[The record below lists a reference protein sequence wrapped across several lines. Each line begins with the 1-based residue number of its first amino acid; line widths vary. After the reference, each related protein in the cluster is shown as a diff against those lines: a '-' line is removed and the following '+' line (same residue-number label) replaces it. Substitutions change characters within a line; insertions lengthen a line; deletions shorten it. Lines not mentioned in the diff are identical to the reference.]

1 MTLAETLHHA
11 ESSLRAA
18 SIDNARIEAEFLLS
32 HALDLPREALYA
44 RLQEPLSP
52 AGQATFEALLR
63 RRLAHEPSAYI
74 VGHMEFYGL
83 DLACTPAALIPRPET
98 ELLIEEA
105 LRWVGG
111 QGSRPDGRP
120 QTGARPGPSGG
131 VGELTVVDVGTG
143 NGAIAV
149 ALAVGAPQAIIVAL
163 DTSRAALSLARHN
176 ATQHGVA
183 GRIAF
188 VQGNLLAPLDD
199 RFDIIAANLPY
210 IPTRL
215 YRNLPPELRDHE
227 PEPALHPGRRGP
239 ALIESMLA
247 QAPSLLKPGGLL
259 LAEHAWNQA
268 RPLRD
273 AARAAFPKSEI
284 ETKRDLAGRERLLV
298 VQTS

>member
-105 LRWVGG
+105 LRWVGDR
-111 QGSRPDGRP
+111 GSRR
-120 QTGARPGPSGG
+120 
-131 VGELTVVDVGTG
+131 GELTVADVGTG